1 MGLQNGNCDSCGEP
15 KTTLFPIAVLDE
27 LPSGGC
33 AMVTKYYCSSC
44 ADDMK
49 DEADQE
55 NDTDDDSPVVPIHPY
70 EPGPPDPD
78 SKIMFDKDYIR
89 VPWTRIDLKPED
101 MKPNDVL
108 ILRVKLTIPS

>member
-55 NDTDDDSPVVPIHPY
+55 NDIDDDSPVVPIHPY
-70 EPGPPDPD
+70 EPGPPDLD
-78 SKIMFDKDYIR
+78 SR
-89 VPWTRIDLKPED
+89 VLSEVVKFSDI
-101 MKPNDVL
+101 PNLSPNAIL
-108 ILRVKLTIPS
+108 ILRLKLKLPVY